1 MTEVPESAEQERPGG
16 ELEPLPKHPG
26 RGRGWRAGTGYVGR
40 LKQLPLWPELAERI
54 ERNESCL
61 VLAEW
66 LATKQGFRCGSVRAL
81 AMALIAYRKTLPPGN
96 GIPLTKHPAAVRR
109 AAKDLVMADAL
120 LMELQRA
127 LRQQGA
133 VIRRAR
139 EVIRRAMRELP
150 SRQALAD
157 AVASAFADASRWR
170 AGTSNRV
177 APAGRSRR
185 TSTS

>member
-1 MTEVPESAEQERPGG
+1 MPESAEQERPGG
-16 ELEPLPKHPG
+16 DLEPLPKHPG
-26 RGRGWRAGTGYVGR
+26 RGRGWRAGTGYVG
-40 LKQLPLWPELAERI
+40 QLRQLSLWPELAERI

-66 LATKQGFRCGSVRAL
+66 LATKQGFRCGSIRSL
-81 AMALIAYRKTLPPGN
+81 AMALIAYRKTLPPGK

-109 AAKDLVMADAL
+109 AAKDLALADGL
-120 LMELQRA
+120 LTELQQA
-127 LRQQGA
+127 LRQQGTG
-133 VIRRAR
+133 IRRAR

-157 AVASAFADASRWR
+157 AVASALADVSRWR

-177 APAGRSRR
+177 PAAGRSRR
-185 TSTS
+185 PGTS